1 MSKTLRQQAGAL
13 TAAWNGVGD
22 EVAGS
27 CVTIACSDA
36 GSFVVAVAGTPS
48 PNVTIAFEAYDG
60 NRWTSVVAWSPVST
74 TPTLITLDSITAGST
89 RVGNLEG
96 FSYFRVR
103 CTSYTADTA
112 VILTVSEG
120 VISVPPMLGGTQR
133 VNNYDTAGQAQIG
146 SISCAISA
154 AGENA
159 TMIGS
164 AATRYMHSYHICN
177 NGAAMAYV
185 KLYATATTPTSGS
198 TPQLVIGV
206 PAGGS
211 VEWAGGG
218 GFGMRFNSGL
228 GLRTT
233 TGIANNDA
241 TGVALNQLAITIGYN

>member
-1 MSKTLRQQAGAL
+1 MSKTLRQEVGVL

-36 GSFVVAVAGTPS
+36 GSVLMAVAGTPS
-48 PNVTIAFEAYDG
+48 PNVVVALEGYDG
-60 NRWTSVVAWSPVST
+60 TRWCPRGLWDPSSTSPLLT
-74 TPTLITLDSITAGST
+74 TIPTITTATT
-89 RVGNLEG
+89 RTGNLEG
-96 FSYFRVR
+96 FSSFRVR
-103 CTSYTADTA
+103 CQTYTADA
-112 VILTVSEG
+112 AIILTVSEG

-133 VNNYDTAGQAQIG
+133 VNNYDITGQAQIA

-159 TMIGS
+159 TMIGT
-164 AATRYMHSYHICN
+164 ATTRYLHSYHICN

-211 VEWAGGG
+211 VEWSAGG

-233 TGIANNDA
+233 TGIANTDA
-241 TGVALNQLAITIGYN
+241 VGVALNQLAITIGYN

>member
-1 MSKTLRQQAGAL
+1 MSKTLRQQAGVL

-36 GSFVVAVAGTPS
+36 GSVMVAVAGTPT
-48 PNVTIAFEAYDG
+48 PNVTINYEGYDG
-60 NRWTSVVAWSPVST
+60 NRWVGVSVWDTNNTSPSLGT
-74 TPTLITLDSITAGST
+74 TTAIAGPNT

-103 CTSYTADTA
+103 CSAYTADTA

-120 VISVPPMLGGTQR
+120 VLSVPPMLGGTQR
-133 VNNYDTAGQAQIG
+133 VNNYDTAGQAQIA
-146 SISCAISA
+146 SISCTISA

-159 TMIGS
+159 AMIGS
-164 AATRYMHSYHICN
+164 ATTRYLHSYHICN

-211 VEWAGGG
+211 VEWASGG
-218 GFGMRFNSGL
+218 GFAMRFNSGL

-233 TGIANNDA
+233 TGIANTDA

>member
-1 MSKTLRQQAGAL
+1 MSKTLRQQPGVL

-36 GSFVVAVAGTPS
+36 GSFMVAVAGTPS
-48 PNVTIAFEAYDG
+48 PNVSIAFEGYDG
-60 NRWTSVVAWSPVST
+60 NRWSGVVFWAPNSLAPA
-74 TPTLITLDSITAGST
+74 LGST
-89 RVGNLEG
+89 LTATGAETRIGNLEG

-103 CTSYTADTA
+103 CSAYTADAA
-112 VILTVSEG
+112 VILTVSESML
-120 VISVPPMLGGTQR
+120 SVPPMLGATQG
-133 VNNYDTAGQAQIG
+133 VSCKDFTGAASTTAA
-146 SISCAISA
+146 CTISA

-164 AATRYMHSYHICN
+164 ATGRFLHSYHICN

-185 KLYATATTPTSGS
+185 KLYNTATTPTSGS

-211 VEWAGGG
+211 VEWSAGG
-218 GFGMRFNSGL
+218 GFGMRFLSGL